1 MRQRLI
7 SVYKLNV
14 LVRLELKPTSLVELT
29 LAVGPASSEA
39 SGKRLGHDKNLRL
52 AAGVSS
58 GNCIPSMRRHRGKP
72 AVAPTILVNT
82 SVSLGTSLDR
92 LISLA
97 GVFFKMVFIRRG

>member
-1 MRQRLI
+1 LRRAYPLNTKPPRLSCGLPLPMRQRLI

-14 LVRLELKPTSLVELT
+14 LVRLELKPASLVELT
-29 LAVGPASSEA
+29 LAVGPSSSEA

-82 SVSLGTSLDR
+82 
-92 LISLA
+92 
-97 GVFFKMVFIRRG
+97 